1 MGDEPASKRQRGGG
15 ASGGDASGGGASGGT
30 PATEQ
35 PEQERGLQPESSG
48 LPQEG
53 STQEGSTQK
62 QQEQELAP
70 AEPGLGQGSA
80 QEQPA
85 GQPQQA
91 EQPEELGEDL
101 VHALID
107 DINEDLGKLVSDFFN
122 VALPADAIVRVLGNL
137 GAVDL
142 VRCACVSKQWRAIAE
157 EDAPWSKVVARLA
170 TVAATRGH
178 G

>member
-1 MGDEPASKRQRGGG
+1 MMGDEPASKGQR
-15 ASGGDASGGGASGGT
+15 GGGASGGT

-48 LPQEG
+48 LL
-53 STQEGSTQK
+53 QEGSTQK

-85 GQPQQA
+85 EQPQQA

-157 EDAPWSKVVARLA
+157 EDPP
-170 TVAATRGH
+170 
-178 G
+178 